1 MPATACPSTLS
12 SPTLTQ
18 PEPPPFAQ
26 PPFAEPWQAE
36 AFALAVTL
44 HARGLF
50 TWPEWAQALGARI
63 SAAAGTAGEADY
75 HTHWL
80 EALESIVVAK
90 GAASAAGLGEMAKAW
105 KDAAEATPHGEPIAL
120 EAGMRRG

>member
-1 MPATACPSTLS
+1 M
-12 SPTLTQ
+12 
-18 PEPPPFAQ
+18 
-26 PPFAEPWQAE
+26 
-36 AFALAVTL
+36 AVAL

-63 SAAAGTAGEADY
+63 AAAAGTADEADY
-75 HTHWL
+75 FAHWL

-90 GAASAAGLGEMAKAW
+90 GAASAAGLDDIARAW